1 MKNVPSLN
9 FSNLPGQSIHRFGTG
24 KVSLSTGSH
33 FLNERP
39 SVDQGLHKLFRD
51 KRLYSLSANI
61 SEISNL
67 SGVSN
72 VRVVRLFLLKGGKKK
87 GLNCYSSCAAP
98 YLLHPT
104 RDRNLFSSGADVE
117 GRIGVKKPVR
127 SKNSRSRA
135 S

>member
-1 MKNVPSLN
+1 MEQMKNVPSLN

-24 KVSLSTGSH
+24 RVSLSTGSH

-39 SVDQGLHKLFRD
+39 SAVQSLHKLLRD

-72 VRVVRLFLLKGGKKK
+72 VHVVHLFLLRGWEKK
-87 GLNCYSSCAAP
+87 GSNCDSSCAAP
-98 YLLHPT
+98 YIILHPK
-104 RDRNLFSSGADVE
+104 RDRNLFSSGVDVE
-117 GRIGVKKPVR
+117 GRIGVKNR
-127 SKNSRSRA
+127 
-135 S
+135 

>member
-1 MKNVPSLN
+1 MEQMKNIPSLN

-24 KVSLSTGSH
+24 RVSLSTGSH

-39 SVDQGLHKLFRD
+39 SAVQSLHKLFRD

-72 VRVVRLFLLKGGKKK
+72 VRVVHLFLLRGGEKK
-87 GLNCYSSCAAP
+87 GFK
-98 YLLHPT
+98 LLQ
-104 RDRNLFSSGADVE
+104 
-117 GRIGVKKPVR
+117 
-127 SKNSRSRA
+127 
-135 S
+135 